1 MRGGW
6 PLTALSVVW
15 LAAPLAGCDESSD
28 DSSDEVGGI
37 ETVSADSEMV
47 LEAARFAA
55 DALDRDGASLARVIR
70 AEHQVIAGLAYY
82 LEIELTDGTR
92 WEVTALYNTEAEWE
106 LKESREI
113 T

>member
-15 LAAPLAGCDESSD
+15 LAAPLAGCD
-28 DSSDEVGGI
+28 DSSDEIGGI

-55 DALDRDGASLARVIR
+55 GALDRDGASLARVIR